1 MPFARLRPYNG
12 KTTKLRTYTVFGIKF
27 QEEKGWYEVDEDVA
41 AYLQTVHQSDGE
53 NAQDTPKAFD
63 VVPSLDAAKKI
74 DASERAKREATVR
87 ATADRATRVT
97 STRASGTLTTA
108 DLRGDPDAEFD
119 SAFAQSGEE
128 EVVKGAD
135 DDEDPEPLGDDGDG
149 DGDGEEGAA
158 TAESAAPTPAPKKA
172 PRGKR

>member
-63 VVPSLDAAKKI
+63 VVPSLDAAKQI

-119 SAFAQSGEE
+119 SAFAQGGEE
-128 EVVKGAD
+128 EVAKGSD
-135 DDEDPEPLGDDGDG
+135 DDEDLEPLGDDGDG
-149 DGDGEEGAA
+149 EEGTA
-158 TAESAAPTPAPKKA
+158 TAENAVPTPAPKKA